1 MRINQFLAHSLGIS
15 RRQADTMIQK
25 ALVEVEGEIGE
36 NGQQVDDSTNVKVYR
51 DGRWTEVTHKSSEE
65 NQTVVFY
72 KPIFAITSKSDP
84 EKRKTIYDYLPKIYR
99 DLKPAGRLDYMS
111 EGVLVM
117 TTDGELIQ
125 ELTHPSNNSVKEYM
139 VGLKHSLAPSMI
151 EQAKGRM
158 QIDDIKL
165 EPVKIEPASRLSMS
179 ELGYLKFERHLNWYL
194 FTLNEGRNN
203 QIRKMCASWGFK
215 VHRLIRIKQGPYEIN
230 EKLYKT
236 KIQTKF

>member
-25 ALVEVEGEIGE
+25 AMVEVEGEIAE
-36 NGQQVDDSTNVKVYR
+36 NGQQVDDGTNVKVYK
-51 DGRWTEVTHKSSEE
+51 DGRWSAVEHVSKAD
-65 NQTVVFY
+65 NQTILFY

-84 EKRKTIYDYLPKIYR
+84 EKRKTIYDFLPKIYK

-117 TTDGELIQ
+117 TTDGDLIY
-125 ELTHPSNNSVKEYM
+125 ELTHPSNNSSKEYL

-151 EQAKGRM
+151 DEAKTRM
-158 QIDDIKL
+158 KIDDISL
-165 EPVKIEPASRLSMS
+165 EPVKIELAKKIQLS
-179 ELGYLKFERHLNWYL
+179 ELSYLKLERHLNWYL

-215 VHRLIRIKQGPYEIN
+215 VHRLIRIKQGPYEIS

-236 KIQTKF
+236 KVQTKF